1 MTARCYVGGCAA
13 ICALAVVD
21 GHAAL
26 WQVDNLN
33 MVVVAARVCDVIPAV
48 CADAAREDVVGVNI
62 VIPPFFATVTARVVR
77 TIGVAILLVKR
88 VIFPVKVKNVFVLG
102 SSMRVAAYG
111 LAARS
116 AARLRAAWVSNA
128 DDGARC
134 FVIAIAAI
142 NADANRA

>member
-1 MTARCYVGGCAA
+1 MAARCYVGGCAA

-88 VIFPVKVKNVFVLG
+88 FIFPVKVKNVFALG
-102 SSMRVAAYG
+102 SGMRVAARG
-111 LAARS
+111 LFARS

-134 FVIAIAAI
+134 FVIAITAI
-142 NADANRA
+142 NADANRT